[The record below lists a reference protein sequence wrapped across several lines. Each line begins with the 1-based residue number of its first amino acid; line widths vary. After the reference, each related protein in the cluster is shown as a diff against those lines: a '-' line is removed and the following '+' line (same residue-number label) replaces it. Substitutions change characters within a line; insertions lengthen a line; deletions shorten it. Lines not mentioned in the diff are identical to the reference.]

1 MTRTTKVT
9 RSSAGSSTHGKALS
23 KLRKKYVFGDL
34 LAAVQVPQSPHDYGR
49 LFVTNAGS
57 HGLNEI
63 SQPHVIPGGALS
75 LALLGWGQDAS
86 ASSTFSATS
95 PACPSGRGGRTH
107 GRVLKL
113 VPAPEAD
120 D

>member
-1 MTRTTKVT
+1 M
-9 RSSAGSSTHGKALS
+9 APGA
-23 KLRKKYVFGDL
+23 FGDFSL
-34 LAAVQVPQSPHDYGR
+34 LFKFPRGPHDYGR

-63 SQPHVIPGGALS
+63 SQLHVIPGGALS

-86 ASSTFSATS
+86 DELYVLGNI
-95 PACPSGRGGRTH
+95 SGVPFPDAAGVPT